1 VPAVTEW
8 IVSNS
13 RPGLR
18 QTRLVVTLVFVLAL
32 CIVSSGSFA
41 QARIASPDRSDAPVS
56 TARVFRRKLL
66 GHAHNLESS
75 SYDAYSDGRSL
86 FDDANAVGAVS
97 TSDVRRPTA
106 RWLVLAAVAQRFL
119 MNVWLNEALVP
130 SDHMRVRLMLNLL
143 PQNHHAVDARKRK
156 EERCNMSLRPV
167 IFVVTLLTA
176 GLISAC
182 SIDSSQKSSS
192 AAEAACAKALA
203 SKELPGPGFYMG
215 YPRVSR
221 KTALELSRR
230 YGHNIVRNAQ
240 MAGGGKRSKDVD
252 GCLKLATGNY
262 YESNETKPCL
272 AKNNNPDRLLILEL
286 PVLVG
291 RYSFSDSEEDK
302 QLMNFLAS
310 SESLIAVAFESC
322 LHPS

>member
-1 VPAVTEW
+1 
-8 IVSNS
+8 
-13 RPGLR
+13 
-18 QTRLVVTLVFVLAL
+18 
-32 CIVSSGSFA
+32 
-41 QARIASPDRSDAPVS
+41 
-56 TARVFRRKLL
+56 
-66 GHAHNLESS
+66 
-75 SYDAYSDGRSL
+75 
-86 FDDANAVGAVS
+86 
-97 TSDVRRPTA
+97 
-106 RWLVLAAVAQRFL
+106 
-119 MNVWLNEALVP
+119 
-130 SDHMRVRLMLNLL
+130 
-143 PQNHHAVDARKRK
+143 
-156 EERCNMSLRPV
+156 MSLRPAT
-167 IFVVTLLTA
+167 FVVALLTA

-182 SIDSSQKSSS
+182 SIDSSQKSLS
-192 AAEAACAKALA
+192 AAEDACAKALA